1 MILIYLQVVGKRSKK
16 VRLSRDISLVNSYN
30 VFVKSLFLIIILSLS
45 GTLYSY
51 DHSDGNGVSPSAEIT
66 NIYAWLQN
74 KDRVNLIMNVHPNA
88 TTSSQFSESVSYV
101 FHVNSSSSYGGTQT
115 KKRIVCQFDSEQK
128 VSCLLETSTLIANVD
143 ASAELGATNDD
154 GSFRIFTGLRNDPH
168 YLDEQN
174 FNLART
180 YVRDNI
186 GSFTVDSANCPDL
199 SSMVRST
206 AVNTLTG
213 SAGGEVGTNTPGS
226 DSFVNA
232 NVLSIVIQINKELLG
247 SGEILGVWGSTHD
260 R

>member
-1 MILIYLQVVGKRSKK
+1 MS
-16 VRLSRDISLVNSYN
+16 
-30 VFVKSLFLIIILSLS
+30 VKLLCLFIILFSFS
-45 GTLYSY
+45 KSAHSY
-51 DHSDGNGVSPSAEIT
+51 DHSDGNGVSANADIT

-88 TTSSQFSESVSYV
+88 TTSSKFSETVSYV
-101 FHVNSSSSYGGTQT
+101 FHINSSSAYGNSQT

-128 VSCLLETSTLIANVD
+128 VSCLLETDTLISNVD
-143 ASAELGATNDD
+143 ASAELGVTNND
-154 GSFRIFTGLRNDPH
+154 GSFRIFTGLRNDPN

-180 YVRDNI
+180 YIRDNL
-186 GSFTVDSANCPDL
+186 GSFTVDTASCPDL

-213 SAGGEVGTNTPGS
+213 SAGGEVGTNTPGV
-226 DSFVNA
+226 DTFINA
-232 NVLSIVIQINKELLG
+232 NVLSIVIQINTELLG
-247 SGEILGVWGSTHD
+247 SGTILSVWGSTHD